1 MVSVQQLAK
10 QGVFFDPDVDTT
22 ALDEGVL
29 DRVVERYGEDLM
41 VIDNTMLQACVQP
54 AVQQPSAAGQ
64 VKVVWSYDQ
73 EPRKRS
79 YDDFVKSLQLRY
91 REIERLLKGR
101 QELASTTSLARIRAK
116 RDRETVACIGM
127 VVDKSETANG
137 NMLFTIEDFT
147 AQIRV
152 LVTEKKWELF
162 DLAKEVQFDEVI
174 GIIGSGSGEIIF
186 ADAIIIPDVPLTK
199 ELRKSPLD
207 EYAIFVG
214 DPHFGSN
221 VFLKDDFLRFVEWIN
236 GRVGSDEQRLIAS
249 KVRYV
254 FITGDLIEGVG
265 VYPGQEHD
273 LAIVDITQQYEE
285 AARYLSLIPQDKQ
298 LVLFT
303 GNHDAGRLSE
313 PQEPLLRPYAQALYD
328 LPNTTI
334 VSNPAV
340 VNIGATESFPGL
352 DCLLYHGGSFIY
364 YADSIPHIRS
374 AGGQKRAD
382 LIMKYLLQR
391 RHLAPTHNA
400 AMTIPTTDRDWL
412 LIDRVPDLFVSGHIH
427 RVSVSSYRNVTC
439 INAGCWTETT
449 EDQVKR
455 GLEPQPSKLIML
467 NLKTRAAKV
476 MNFKKE
482 RKVIMRGSDAAKQQK
497 QAEATL

>member
-10 QGVFFDPDVDTT
+10 QGVFFDPDVDMA
-22 ALDEGVL
+22 ALDETLL

-41 VIDNTMLQACVQP
+41 VIDSAMLEACVQP
-54 AVQQPSAAGQ
+54 AATGQ

-73 EPRKRS
+73 EPRKRT
-79 YDDFVKSLQLRY
+79 YDDFVKSLQLRF
-91 REIERLLKGR
+91 RELERLLKGR
-101 QELASTTSLARIRAK
+101 QEMANTTSLSRIRAK
-116 RDRETVACIGM
+116 RDRENVACIGM
-127 VVDKSETANG
+127 VVDKGETAGG
-137 NMLFTIEDFT
+137 NIMLTIEDFT
-147 AQIRV
+147 AQIKV
-152 LVTEKKWELF
+152 LVTEKRRELF
-162 DLAKEVQFDEVI
+162 ELAREVQFDEVI
-174 GIIGSGSGEIIF
+174 GITGSGSGEIIF
-186 ADAIIIPDVPLTK
+186 ADNIIIPDIPLTK

-214 DPHFGSN
+214 DPHFGSKA
-221 VFLKDDFLRFVEWIN
+221 FLKEDFLRFIEWIN
-236 GRVGSDEQRLIAS
+236 GRAGNDEQRAIAA

-273 LAIVDITQQYEE
+273 LAIMDITEQYEE
-285 AARYLSLIPQDKQ
+285 AARHLSLLPQDKQ
-298 LVLFT
+298 LILFT

-313 PQEPLLRPYAQALYD
+313 PQEPMLKTYAQPLYD
-328 LPNTTI
+328 LPNVTI

-340 VNIGATESFPGL
+340 VNIGATDSFPGL

-364 YADSIPHIRS
+364 YADSIPAIRA

-427 RVSVSSYRNVTC
+427 RVSVSDYRNVTC

-455 GLEPQPSKLIML
+455 GLEPQPSKLIL
-467 NLKTRAAKV
+467 LSLRTRAVKV

-482 RKVIMRGSDAAKQQK
+482 RKVAQRGSEAAKKQQM
-497 QAEATL
+497 EATG